1 MKPQRPILTLKKKAA
16 TQPPR
21 STTPTPP
28 GKKSHC
34 VEQLKKTTAQLME
47 KFPAVF
53 EEARSKPLKIG
64 ILEEVMAS
72 GPRMSKKHA
81 RLSLA
86 YYTRHLSYQRA
97 LLVATHRY
105 DLDGQSCG
113 EVTEA
118 QKETAK
124 RHIKRVHEHWKK
136 RKQQKKKQRP
146 VKQTDAK
153 PPQHSVQDPA
163 IEQGSTSTMNPK

>member
-1 MKPQRPILTLKKKAA
+1 
-16 TQPPR
+16 
-21 STTPTPP
+21 
-28 GKKSHC
+28 
-34 VEQLKKTTAQLME
+34 ME

-53 EEARSKPLKIG
+53 EEARRKPLKIG
-64 ILEEVMAS
+64 ILEEVMAR

-86 YYTRHLSYQRA
+86 YYTRHLNYQRA
-97 LLVATHRY
+97 LLASTQRY
-105 DLDGQSCG
+105 DLDGQPCG

-163 IEQGSTSTMNPK
+163 IEQGSTSTMNPKWGLDNTVILKIPVPINAGTIINPIKIASYPVKIQSL